1 MIYRNYYQ
9 WFKKYDFEINAALE
23 YTQPLNKRR
32 IGNAKNL
39 INAAAF
45 NRVNTVGVCCKSKI
59 DTPFKAQ
66 TRRMTSYSYSR
77 EKR

>member
-1 MIYRNYYQ
+1 MIYRNYYR

-23 YTQPLNKRR
+23 YTPPLNKRR

-45 NRVNTVGVCCKSKI
+45 NRVNTVLEFYLLC
-59 DTPFKAQ
+59 
-66 TRRMTSYSYSR
+66 
-77 EKR
+77 